1 MPGLTLIGPIAA
13 RTQIAAPDEI
23 AKGAESYGIFVVG
36 DVRAVGHYSGTEIGP
51 RWLVRAH
58 GPLAELVQSW
68 PTPDGETSGYF
79 ATEEEARRFYGALR
93 GHAPTVAPDL
103 RFVDTRAQH
112 PLNAPGAVSESVF
125 QGETEV
131 LRLILDR
138 MTDLQVVVRNTDAIW
153 TFPAHPAQRDDATL
167 VAYHTQSDVLRVA
180 YAAGPSGAAE
190 HLCVVYSKEPPERVI
205 AEGMQRATEIEDHTR
220 DPFTVPSNIAVLFW
234 GRAAGKDVLAP
245 ARGGDPAAA
254 LHGYLGD
261 RIAAPLAT
269 NLEDVDRRLGGIPAA
284 WVIRME
290 PGRYEARYY
299 ELDARPG
306 GGHSFLAISRMGAAS
321 FQPLSAEGGGRVI
334 SGMTIDQYAMMS
346 AERDM
351 ILMQQGGNAGPAL
364 AALCQRYGQDV
375 PEAPGGGVNLGYAAR
390 VTEWDLAIQGN
401 SALSAQW
408 VSQLGLAR
416 MKLQG
421 VQVSPEQLAQMAQQ
435 QQVVQQQLQ
444 QHAQA
449 HADATKQVSQG
460 ANQVIELARTAPKEQ
475 LVSTAQ
481 RLAPNGRASDVLYEA
496 VRILKNPDT
505 KGAPRYGFVD
515 LVAEKVVSA
524 HWASMS
530 PEDQKFEGGKEKSY
544 VKEQVAEIYEA
555 NGLEAP
561 NKGFFSKLID
571 KL

>member
-1 MPGLTLIGPIAA
+1 
-13 RTQIAAPDEI
+13 
-23 AKGAESYGIFVVG
+23 
-36 DVRAVGHYSGTEIGP
+36 
-51 RWLVRAH
+51 
-58 GPLAELVQSW
+58 
-68 PTPDGETSGYF
+68 
-79 ATEEEARRFYGALR
+79 
-93 GHAPTVAPDL
+93 
-103 RFVDTRAQH
+103 
-112 PLNAPGAVSESVF
+112 
-125 QGETEV
+125 
-131 LRLILDR
+131 
-138 MTDLQVVVRNTDAIW
+138 
-153 TFPAHPAQRDDATL
+153 
-167 VAYHTQSDVLRVA
+167 
-180 YAAGPSGAAE
+180 
-190 HLCVVYSKEPPERVI
+190 
-205 AEGMQRATEIEDHTR
+205 
-220 DPFTVPSNIAVLFW
+220 
-234 GRAAGKDVLAP
+234 
-245 ARGGDPAAA
+245 
-254 LHGYLGD
+254 
-261 RIAAPLAT
+261 
-269 NLEDVDRRLGGIPAA
+269 
-284 WVIRME
+284 
-290 PGRYEARYY
+290 
-299 ELDARPG
+299 
-306 GGHSFLAISRMGAAS
+306 
-321 FQPLSAEGGGRVI
+321 
-334 SGMTIDQYAMMS
+334 
-346 AERDM
+346 M